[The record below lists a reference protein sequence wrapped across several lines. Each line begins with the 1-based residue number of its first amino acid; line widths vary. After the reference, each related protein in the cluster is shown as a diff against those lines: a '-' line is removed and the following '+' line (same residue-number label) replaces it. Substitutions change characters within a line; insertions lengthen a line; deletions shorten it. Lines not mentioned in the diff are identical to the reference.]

1 VDLDDEMYG
10 EEMYED
16 GIMGGFGG
24 GLDEANSVGTGKL
37 DGDSIDHF

>member
-1 VDLDDEMYG
+1 MYG
-10 EEMYED
+10 EELYED

-37 DGDSIDHF
+37 DGDSIDHFWNYND